1 MIEKKIFREKV
12 RKYAVEQYVQSALG
26 KLSCSAIDVQ
36 RTPLGEKITVYTS
49 KPGLIVGRKGANIR
63 LLTQKL
69 KDDFGLE
76 DPQIEVAEIS
86 NPLLDARS
94 VAKELV
100 ESFMRHGAKRFKVFA
115 YQTLERVMRAG
126 AKGVEVVVS
135 GRGLPGVRAKT
146 WRFTAGYLKK
156 SGSVSETL
164 VDKAIEAANLHTGTV
179 GVQIKLLRPDV
190 VLPDSIIFSSVKEVD
205 ATPVVTS
212 SNEVAVLKEH
222 LAEKEQVVSSEAPK
236 KMSRRKV
243 KKEQVVAPTSE
254 EAVHGKE
261 A

>member
-12 RKYAVEQYVQSALG
+12 EKYAVEQFVQSALG
-26 KLSCSAIDVQ
+26 KLSCSSIEVQ
-36 RTPLGEKITVYTS
+36 RTPLGERITVYTS

-86 NPLLDARS
+86 NHLLDARS
-94 VAKELV
+94 VAKELI
-100 ESFMRHGAKRFKVFA
+100 ESFMRHGAKRFKVLA
-115 YQTLERVMRAG
+115 YQTLERVMNAG

-146 WRFTAGYLKK
+146 WRFIAGYLKK

-179 GVQIKLLRPDV
+179 GVQVRILRPDV
-190 VLPDSIIFSSVKEVD
+190 VLPDSVIFSSPKEVD
-205 ATPVVTS
+205 TTLVVS
-212 SNEVAVLKEH
+212 SENEVAVLKEH

-236 KMSRRKV
+236 KASRRKV
-243 KKEQVVAPTSE
+243 KKEQVAAQTSVE
-254 EAVHGKE
+254 GADDKK